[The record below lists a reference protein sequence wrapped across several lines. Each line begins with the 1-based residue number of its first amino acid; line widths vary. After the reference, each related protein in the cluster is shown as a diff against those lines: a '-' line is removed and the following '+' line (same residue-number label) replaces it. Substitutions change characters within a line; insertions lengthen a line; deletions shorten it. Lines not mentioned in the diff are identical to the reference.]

1 MIHLLAPLH
10 GIAAQGILFPQ
21 ELLQSEAFD
30 VLATFVAINT
40 LLYGTLAIAKVVP
53 RPRLPRRRR
62 YTRRETR
69 SIYPD
74 GPL

>member
-1 MIHLLAPLH
+1 MTHLVTPLH
-10 GIAAQGILFPQ
+10 GIAAQGLLFPQ
-21 ELLQSEAFD
+21 ELLQSEAFN

-40 LLYGTLAIAKVVP
+40 LLYGTLAMAKILP
-53 RPRLPRRRR
+53 RFRLPRRRR

>member
-1 MIHLLAPLH
+1 MIAAAAPLH
-10 GIAAQGILFPQ
+10 GLAAQGILFPQ
-21 ELLQSEAFD
+21 ELLQSEAFN

-40 LLYGTLAIAKVVP
+40 LLYGTLAIAKILP
-53 RPRLPRRRR
+53 KLRPLRRRR
-62 YTRRETR
+62 YIRRETR